1 MPSVSVNMKITSKSQ
16 RQLKLQG
23 VLFYVLMIGLVIM
36 LAQLSLKTNIHTDW
50 TANNRH
56 SLSAAT
62 TTFLTELD
70 KAISIQAFI
79 SPNSEFKPVLTTL
92 LNRYQAL
99 NTQLDISYID
109 PDFSPDLVRQLNI
122 QQQGEMV
129 ITLGEQQKHVID
141 LSEQSLTN
149 ALLSVSREQDK
160 WLVFIEGHGERKPD
174 HQANFNLS
182 TWAATLKQKGFKL
195 KSINLVQHQQIPRNT
210 AAVIIASPEKPWLPG
225 EVDII
230 KDYLSEGGNLLWL
243 TEPSEKPP
251 LLALAEFLGLQFIPG
266 TLIDPNAELLG
277 IADPQFTLITDYANH
292 PITQATSSV
301 TLFPKATA
309 IEPVNADSAWQYQ
322 ALLTTPDNVWSDIQ
336 ADLKPEFELGL
347 DTQGPLDLAYLLTS
361 KVELDDDSNH
371 QQRIAVV
378 GDGDFLSN
386 SFIGNAAN
394 LELGLAMMNWLA
406 EDDKLIS
413 IPVKTTLDNQL
424 ELNKMSSLLIGLGVL
439 IIVPAVL
446 LLIGLTLWWY
456 RRRQ

>member
-251 LLALAEFLGLQFIPG
+251 LLALAEFIGLQFIPG

-439 IIVPAVL
+439 IIVPALL

>member
-1 MPSVSVNMKITSKSQ
+1 MKITSKSQ

-23 VLFYVLMIGLVIM
+23 VLFYLLMIGLVIM
-36 LAQLSLKTNIHTDW
+36 LAQLSLKTDIHTDW

-56 SLSAAT
+56 SLST
-62 TTFLTELD
+62 TTTEFLNQLD
-70 KAISIQAFI
+70 TAITIQAFI
-79 SPNSEFKPVLTTL
+79 SPNSEFKPALTTL

-99 NTQLDISYID
+99 NTQLDIRYID
-109 PDFSPDLVRQLNI
+109 PDFSPNLVRQLNI

-129 ITLGEQQKHVID
+129 ISLGEQQQHVID

-149 ALLSVSREQDK
+149 ALISVSREQDK
-160 WLVFIEGHGERKPD
+160 WLIFIEGHGERKPD

-210 AAVIIASPEKPWLPG
+210 TAVIIASPEKQWLPG

-230 KDYLSEGGNLLWL
+230 EDYLSGGGNLLWL
-243 TEPSEKPP
+243 TEPSETPP
-251 LLALAEFLGLQFIPG
+251 LMALAEYLGLQFIPG
-266 TLIDPNAELLG
+266 TLIDPNAEQLG
-277 IADPQFTLITDYANH
+277 IADPQFTLITDYTDH

-309 IEPVNADSAWQYQ
+309 IEAINNDSTWQYQ
-322 ALLTTPDNVWSDIQ
+322 ALLTTPDNIWSDTQ
-336 ADLKPEFELGL
+336 ADLNPEFDLGL
-347 DTQGPLDLAYLLTS
+347 DTQGPLDIAYLLTS
-361 KVELDDDSNH
+361 NVESRDDNH
-371 QQRIAVV
+371 YQQRIAVV

-406 EDDKLIS
+406 GDDKLIS

-424 ELNKMSSLLIGLGVL
+424 ELNKMSSLFIGLGFL
-439 IIVPAVL
+439 IIVPALL